1 MRKPSRDVELDDIIA
16 GQILGDDPD
25 VIALAMKI
33 HLALEALLIQILLTF
48 RADDKIYKLH
58 FPAKTEVLEKQ
69 GLISSADRAA
79 FDRFN
84 DFRGDFAHI
93 FAHRVTL
100 ADALALARDL
110 EAQGV
115 DFSDSVGHY
124 SEAQASEYYGGML
137 GVLEEVGW
145 CILFHASRAL
155 SVARGRDIF
164 SARHDE
170 IAPSFRA

>member
-1 MRKPSRDVELDDIIA
+1 MRKPSRNVELDDIIA

-25 VIALAMKI
+25 VIALVMKV
-33 HLALEALLIQILLTF
+33 HLALEALLIEMILTF
-48 RADDKIYKLH
+48 RTDDKIYKLN
-58 FPAKTEVLEKQ
+58 FPTKTEILEKQ

-79 FDRFN
+79 FDRVN

-110 EAQGV
+110 EARGV

-124 SEAQASEYYGGML
+124 SEAQASEYYGGMM
-137 GVLEEVGW
+137 GVLEEVSW
-145 CILFHASRAL
+145 CILYHASYAL
-155 SVARGRDIF
+155 SEAGGRDIF
-164 SARHDE
+164 SAP
-170 IAPSFRA
+170 A

>member
-1 MRKPSRDVELDDIIA
+1 MRKPSRNVELDDIIS
-16 GQILGDDPD
+16 GQILGDDPV
-25 VIALAMKI
+25 VIALVMKI
-33 HLALEALLIQILLTF
+33 HLALEALLIEMILTF
-48 RADDKIYKLH
+48 RTDDKIYKLN
-58 FPAKTEVLEKQ
+58 FPTKTEILEKQ
-69 GLISSADRAA
+69 GLISSAGRAA
-79 FDRFN
+79 FDRIN

-124 SEAQASEYYGGML
+124 SEAQADEDYGGLL

-145 CILFHASRAL
+145 CILFHASCVL
-155 SVARGRDIF
+155 SEAGGRDIF
-164 SARHDE
+164 SAP
-170 IAPSFRA
+170 A

>member
-1 MRKPSRDVELDDIIA
+1 MRKPSRNVELDDIIT
-16 GQILGDDPD
+16 GQILGEDSD
-25 VIALAMKI
+25 VIALVIKI
-33 HLALEALLIQILLTF
+33 HLALEALLIEMIRTF
-48 RADDKIYKLH
+48 RTDDKIYKLH
-58 FPAKTEVLEKQ
+58 FPTKTETLEKQ
-69 GLISSADRAA
+69 GLISSTDRAA

-84 DFRGDFAHI
+84 DFRGDLAHI

-115 DFSDSVGHY
+115 DFSDSVGCY

-145 CILFHASRAL
+145 CILFHASHAL
-155 SVARGRDIF
+155 SEAGGRNIF
-164 SARHDE
+164 SA
-170 IAPSFRA
+170 PP